1 MVSGKDLKD
10 YIKIESTLED
20 LEIYVKDNGS
30 SRDVCIKG
38 KHVMPMGAYSCQ
50 YSELET
56 QLSVQTLRKIILKK
70 GRYFRD
76 EVERS
81 ENPQYMQR
89 GLQILLREFQI
100 VLAQKRILDFG
111 CGAGAFTL
119 NLLRCGATDVTGV
132 EVDQTLLEIAVSRL
146 NDFFQNGYKLT
157 KIEYIDDEYS
167 MPFPDEEFDIVWP
180 HAVMEHI
187 LPNQRRFVLEELW
200 RVLKS
205 GGLLVI
211 DATPN
216 RLWIKE
222 DHTSNLFFVNYLP
235 FNIASFIARHYS
247 ERVPVDQSKGTLLSR
262 GFRGCTYW
270 EIAKALS
277 NSVCVNNVFRRKDLS
292 VWMQLWRRKTDS
304 KLKGTIKDIYGF
316 LMKLADPVFAI
327 FGLPQ
332 TTFLPWHIIVFQ
344 KL

>member
-1 MVSGKDLKD
+1 MTSEKDLKD
-10 YIKIESTLED
+10 YIKIESRLED
-20 LEIYVKDNGS
+20 LEIYVKDNGF
-30 SRDVCIKG
+30 SRSVCIKG
-38 KHVMPMGAYSCQ
+38 NHVMPGGAYGCP

-56 QLSVQTLRKIILKK
+56 QLSVQTLTKIALKK
-70 GRYFRD
+70 GRHFRD

-81 ENPQYMQR
+81 ENPNYMQR
-89 GLQILLREFQI
+89 GLEILLKEFEI
-100 VLAQKRILDFG
+100 VLAHKKILDFG

-132 EVDQTLLEIAVSRL
+132 ETDEILLEIAGSRL

-157 KIEYIDDEYS
+157 KIECIDGEYS
-167 MPFPDEEFDIVWP
+167 LPFPDREFDIVWP

-200 RVLKS
+200 QVLKS

-222 DHTSNLFFVNYLP
+222 DHTSNLFFINYLP
-235 FNIASFIARHYS
+235 FNIASFIARHCS
-247 ERVPVDQSKGTLLSR
+247 ERVPVDQSKETLLSR

-270 EIAKALS
+270 EITKALP
-277 NSVCVNNVFRRKDLS
+277 NSVCINNLFRRKDLS
-292 VWMQLWRRKTDS
+292 AWMQLWRRETDS
-304 KLKGTIKDIYGF
+304 KLKGTLKDIYGF
-316 LMKLADPVFAI
+316 LMKLADPAFAL
-327 FGLPQ
+327 FELPQ
-332 TTFLPWHIIVFQ
+332 TAFLPWHIIVFR